1 MFQHILLATDGS
13 ELAERAVKK
22 GIEFAKSINAR
33 VTGFFAIPEYPR
45 AAYTYWEPPDAVT
58 PERYRLHWTDAA
70 KRVLEFVAE
79 AAKRE
84 SVLCETTYQSEI
96 EPYEGIIRFAE
107 TQDATSSLWPPMD
120 AAAWGATLR
129 ERHQQGAD
137 AYQDSGSGISVT
149 RALLGSKLA
158 KPAIP

>member
-1 MFQHILLATDGS
+1 MFQHILLPTDGS

-70 KRVLEFVAE
+70 KRILEFVAE

-84 SVLCETTYQSEI
+84 RVLCETTYQSEI

-107 TQDATSSLWPPMD
+107 THGCDLIFMASHGRSGM
-120 AAAWGATLR
+120 GAL
-129 ERHQQGAD
+129 
-137 AYQDSGSGISVT
+137 
-149 RALLGSKLA
+149 LLGSVTNKVLTHT
-158 KPAIP
+158 KIPVLVYR

>member
-1 MFQHILLATDGS
+1 MFQHILLPTDGS

-70 KRVLEFVAE
+70 NNILGFVEERAKLEGV
-79 AAKRE
+79 
-84 SVLCETTYQSEI
+84 SCDTVYQSEV
-96 EPYEGIIRFAE
+96 EPYEGIIR
-107 TQDATSSLWPPMD
+107 ATKAHGCDLIFMASHGRSGM
-120 AAAWGATLR
+120 GAL
-129 ERHQQGAD
+129 
-137 AYQDSGSGISVT
+137 
-149 RALLGSKLA
+149 LLGSITNKVLTHT
-158 KPAIP
+158 KIPVLVYR